1 MEPIKKL
8 FQSSFFLEINK
19 RKKYRELLQKEIFAF
34 IPEELISLV
43 NIKNQIGK
51 ILIVEVESNV
61 VAHKLK
67 LYENKIID
75 AINQKSG
82 QDKLLNK
89 IKVRMIIQNTKIKK
103 YLRVQPNY
111 SVKKLQ
117 NLSDSIKDSPLKTA
131 LKILIKT
138 RND

>member
-89 IKVRMIIQNTKIKK
+89 IKVRMIIQNIKIKK

>member
-19 RKKYRELLQKEIFAF
+19 RKIHLELLQKEITAY

-117 NLSDSIKDSPLKTA
+117 NLSDSIKDSPLKTT

>member
-19 RKKYRELLQKEIFAF
+19 RKIHLELLQKEITAY

-43 NIKNQIGK
+43 TIKNQIGK
-51 ILIVEVESNV
+51 TLIVEVTSNV

-82 QDKLLNK
+82 QDQLINK
-89 IKVRMIIQNTKIKK
+89 IKIRMIIQNKKIKK
-103 YLRVQPNY
+103 SLRVQPNY
-111 SVKKLQ
+111 LVKKLQ
-117 NLSDSIKDSPLKTA
+117 NLSDSIKDSPLKTT

>member
-8 FQSSFFLEINK
+8 FRSSFFLEINK
-19 RKKYRELLQKEIFAF
+19 RKKHLELLQKEMAVF

-43 NIKNQIGK
+43 KIKNQIGK
-51 ILIVEVESNV
+51 TLIVEVRSNV

-75 AINQKSG
+75 AINQKSE
-82 QDKLLNK
+82 QDELLSK
-89 IKVRMIIQNTKIKK
+89 IKVKIIIQNTKINKALTVK
-103 YLRVQPNY
+103 PSYP
-111 SVKKLQ
+111 VKKLQ
-117 NLSDSIKDSPLKTA
+117 NLADSINDSPLKTA

-138 RND
+138 RNE

>member
-8 FQSSFFLEINK
+8 FKSSFFLEINK
-19 RKKYRELLQKEIFAF
+19 RKIHLELLQKEITAY

-43 NIKNQIGK
+43 TIKNQIGK
-51 ILIVEVESNV
+51 TLIVEVTSNV

-82 QDKLLNK
+82 QDQLINK
-89 IKVRMIIQNTKIKK
+89 IKIRMIIQNKKIKK
-103 YLRVQPNY
+103 SLRVQPNY
-111 SVKKLQ
+111 LVKKLQ
-117 NLSDSIKDSPLKTA
+117 NLSDSIKDSPLKTT

>member
-117 NLSDSIKDSPLKTA
+117 NLSDSIKDSPLKTT